1 MQLCYVM
8 SVSLWCSYA
17 TGVMDHA
24 DSPGL
29 QVPDL
34 TNFNFPSAIRVLDQF
49 GPEAAVSEANLRY
62 EEILM
67 LREKI
72 NGRKAVTV

>member
-1 MQLCYVM
+1 MQ
-8 SVSLWCSYA
+8 W
-17 TGVMDHA
+17 GDHA
-24 DSPGL
+24 HSGPGL

-62 EEILM
+62 EEITPDSAS
-67 LREKI
+67 EKSTEERQHSI
-72 NGRKAVTV
+72 TTV

>member
-1 MQLCYVM
+1 
-8 SVSLWCSYA
+8 
-17 TGVMDHA
+17 MDHA